1 MTTFTMNT
9 WPLGS
14 VVLCRFAITFQP
26 LTDAQLATFIAGLGL
41 PNGAGV
47 DAPVPLF
54 DFAQNGRWT
63 LGLTS
68 SSTPPVVRDATGAYH
83 VALPAT
89 ERGLWT
95 YRGYGQDGSGNPLAS
110 TFRLTYRVD

>member
-1 MTTFTMNT
+1 VTFTMNT

-14 VVLCRFAITFQP
+14 VVICRFAITFQP
-26 LTDAQLATFIAGLGL
+26 LTDAQLATFISGQGL

-47 DAPVPLF
+47 DPAAALF
-54 DFAQNGRWT
+54 DFAHDGLWT

-68 SSTPPVVRDATGAYH
+68 VSTPPVVRDAAGAYH

-89 ERGLWT
+89 ARGLWT

-110 TFRLTYRVD
+110 TFRLNYRVD